1 MDDKITILN
10 EIHHKSGLLEDYR
23 FNNIS
28 IDTPIIELQIELK
41 RINWQIEIE
50 KHNRLIKDIA
60 ILIKNILMSG
70 CDEDTMNIMNSYIE
84 DIKNLFIE
92 KGNKVDFLSSLTN
105 DDKLKITTIFLN
117 LTIIATSKTI

>member
-70 CDEDTMNIMNSYIE
+70 CDEDTMNIMNNYIE